1 MDLFK
6 EVIRCRNSTTG
17 YLKLHDHSVKN
28 LNMLDLLFLSSVQ
41 EGKIQAKEFS
51 ASLNIDPSYIS
62 KRIRTLEKNG
72 LIFRMK
78 RGREKEII
86 LTEKGKEIN
95 SLITSEKK
103 VLYKKVLKKVSP
115 DELETALKVLKTISK
130 VMITKG

>member
-1 MDLFK
+1 
-6 EVIRCRNSTTG
+6 
-17 YLKLHDHSVKN
+17 
-28 LNMLDLLFLSSVQ
+28 MLDLLFLSSVQ

-103 VLYKKVLKKVSP
+103 VLYKKVLKKVNP